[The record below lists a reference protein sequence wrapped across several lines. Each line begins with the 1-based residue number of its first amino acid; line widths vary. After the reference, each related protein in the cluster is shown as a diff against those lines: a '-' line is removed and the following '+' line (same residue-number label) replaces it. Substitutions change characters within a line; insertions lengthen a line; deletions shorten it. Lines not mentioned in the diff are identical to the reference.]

1 MLKRFSLLLASLL
14 TMVVLADAGQEKDA
28 PKKDAPVKDKVVK
41 DAPVKDKVVKD
52 APPVKDKM
60 VKDAPKDKMVKDEV
74 KKDAPKKDAPKKE
87 DPKVLKGTEAKI
99 TKIDLEKKLITVEAD
114 KKTVELKVTDTT
126 KFIGPRGGLSDDG
139 IKDDRVVVGNEVRYV
154 LDSTGKNLAELH
166 LPVRMKK

>member
-28 PKKDAPVKDKVVK
+28 PKKDAPVKDKMVK
-41 DAPVKDKVVKD
+41 DAPAKDKL
-52 APPVKDKM
+52 
-60 VKDAPKDKMVKDEV
+60 VKDAPKDKAVKDEM
-74 KKDAPKKDAPKKE
+74 KKDAPPKKDAPKKE
-87 DPKVLKGTEAKI
+87 DPKALRGIEAKI

-126 KFIGPRGGLSDDG
+126 KFIGPRGGVSDDG